1 MGLGWGPCVGLG
13 GLGWG
18 VHPVRRTGTRYN
30 AVMSS
35 GVLQY
40 GAQSRV
46 AVRASRH
53 PFKILKGQTGCEPH
67 KTSKLS
73 SMLSSR

>member
-30 AVMSS
+30 AAMSS

-40 GAQSRV
+40 GAQNRV
-46 AVRASRH
+46 AVRASRD
-53 PFKILKGQTGCEPH
+53 PF
-67 KTSKLS
+67 
-73 SMLSSR
+73 